1 MASEYGVTPKGFIMK
16 RMQDIKDEIEADQS
30 EGFGFDVSSVDEQS
44 FLNVLN
50 TSFCNQLA
58 EMWEALAN
66 TYYASYPSTAEGVN
80 LDNAVQYGGISREA
94 KAQTIYQITCTGIDG
109 TTIPAQ
115 TQIKTSTKP
124 ERTLYLPSDGLITR
138 ERANAVHI
146 TVASVGTGAYT
157 VTVGEKSYSYSSTGT
172 SKADILNGIKALITD
187 ESYNV
192 SVTGG
197 DEPELVIADTRSE
210 RSNVFVLTENLT
222 TSSVTSILPFSTTDY
237 GKVVCADDT
246 ITVIVTGVNGLDS
259 VTNRVSPIYGRDAET
274 DSELRQDYASKSL
287 LRSNTMIGS
296 IVAELLNNVPGVIT
310 ATGYEN
316 DTDKT
321 DSNGLLPHSVELIVD
336 GGDNTAVAEA
346 ILKRKSGGIQTNG
359 DIRVDVA
366 TSEGDVV
373 PVYFNRPQVVYV
385 WLRVTVTGHNMPTD
399 YAELIKESV
408 LNDTSSLKA
417 GSNLLI
423 QTLIDGIYEK
433 VSGVTYVKI
442 ETAKE
447 TDSATVPG
455 DSDYSES
462 NVEVTNRQ
470 MVSVTSTRVEV
481 RR

>member
-1 MASEYGVTPKGFIMK
+1 MASEFGVTSKGFQLK

-30 EGFGFDVSSVDEQS
+30 EGFGFDVSSIDEQS

-50 TSFCNQLA
+50 TSYANQLA
-58 EMWEALAN
+58 TVWEVLQDS
-66 TYYASYPSTAEGVN
+66 YYASYPSTAEGVN

-94 KAQTIYQITCTGIDG
+94 KSQTIYQIACTGTDG
-109 TTIPAQ
+109 TTVPAD

-146 TVASVGTGAYT
+146 TVASVGIGAYT
-157 VTVGEKSYSYSSTGT
+157 VTVNERSYSYSNTGT

-187 ESYNV
+187 ESYNI
-192 SVTGG
+192 SVTEG
-197 DEPELVIADTRSE
+197 DDPELIIADTRPE

-222 TSSVTSILPFSTTDY
+222 TSSVTSILPFNTTDY
-237 GKVVCADDT
+237 GKVICADET
-246 ITVIVTGVNGLDS
+246 ISVIVTGVNGLDS
-259 VTNRVSPIYGRDAET
+259 VTNKISPIYGREAET
-274 DSELRQDYASKSL
+274 DSELRQDYAEKSL

-296 IVAELLNNVPGVIT
+296 IVAELLNNVPGVMT

-316 DTDKT
+316 DGDEVDK
-321 DSNGLLPHSVELIVD
+321 NGLLPHSIEMIVD

-346 ILKRKSGGIQTNG
+346 ILKRKSGGIHTNG
-359 DIRVDVA
+359 DIAVDVA
-366 TSEGDVV
+366 TAEGDAVEIR
-373 PVYFNRPQVVYV
+373 FNRPQVVYV
-385 WLRVTVTGHNMPTD
+385 WLRITVTGNDMPTD
-399 YAELIKESV
+399 YAELIKESI
-408 LNDTSSLKA
+408 LNDTSSLQA

-447 TDSATVPG
+447 TDSSIVPADG
-455 DSDYSES
+455 DYSES

-470 MVSVTSTRVEV
+470 MVSVTTTRIEV